1 MGKTVT
7 ISKLRGQILPF
18 ENGSKLLVTIHPSS
32 LLRIPDSNDKQREYA
47 GLVADLRLCAKV
59 LEAA

>member
-1 MGKTVT
+1 
-7 ISKLRGQILPF
+7 LRGQILPF

-32 LLRIPDSNDKQREYA
+32 LLRIPDADDRHREYA
-47 GLVADLRLCAKV
+47 GFVSDLRICAKA